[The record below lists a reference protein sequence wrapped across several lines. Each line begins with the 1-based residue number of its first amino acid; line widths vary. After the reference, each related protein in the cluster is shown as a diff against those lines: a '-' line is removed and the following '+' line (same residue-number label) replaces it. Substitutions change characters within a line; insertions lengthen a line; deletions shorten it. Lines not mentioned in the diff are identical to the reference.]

1 MSPGISD
8 SISPVGCGVS
18 RLSLDNTLQTLYQV
32 QPRRVLL
39 AKQAQKYNSHPTSSG
54 YLLVGSCQ
62 VLLQNTKQLLHAAR
76 QQREEGGAPEAPA
89 RLLWRTWTHLVEQ

>member
-1 MSPGISD
+1 MDLDEQNDFKHQNDPVEEHNMTRHCSLFECCTQYECWDCAEVSPGISD
-8 SISPVGCGVS
+8 SIGPVGCGVS

-54 YLLVGSCQ
+54 YL
-62 VLLQNTKQLLHAAR
+62 
-76 QQREEGGAPEAPA
+76 
-89 RLLWRTWTHLVEQ
+89 